1 MYLQVGLQAEDRDTC
16 SFLWRDCR
24 SDAPA
29 RRYRLLRAGVLT
41 LPCNQDDLVMSCD
54 KEDEVRDL
62 IRRVPRFLSK
72 GGFHLKK
79 WASNQ
84 KELLFIF
91 PREEVSIN
99 AQRELGKT
107 LGVYWKR
114 DEDILTF
121 KPSSNLFSD
130 FHFCTLYD
138 SFEL

>member
-1 MYLQVGLQAEDRDTC
+1 MHAELNREESNETVKKAITNMYV
-16 SFLWRDCR
+16 
-24 SDAPA
+24 
-29 RRYRLLRAGVLT
+29 
-41 LPCNQDDLVMSCD
+41 DDLVMSCD

-99 AQRELGKT
+99 AQRKLGKT

-138 SFEL
+138 SFEF

>member
-1 MYLQVGLQAEDRDTC
+1 MHAELNREESNETVKKAITNMYV
-16 SFLWRDCR
+16 
-24 SDAPA
+24 
-29 RRYRLLRAGVLT
+29 
-41 LPCNQDDLVMSCD
+41 DDLVMSCD
-54 KEDEVRDL
+54 KEDKVRDL

-72 GGFHLKK
+72 GGFHLQK

-91 PREEVSIN
+91 PREEVSMN